1 MLGNDFGT
9 LLRRRREA
17 AGLSQRSL
25 AKLSGV
31 HQPVI
36 SLIESGARE
45 ASPSVRAAL
54 ASALALRPSKVVP
67 RLRERALEIITR
79 RGGSDVRI
87 FGSIARGTDHPGSDI
102 DLIVRLEPGRDIVD
116 LLALEE
122 ELSDLF
128 TFDVDVIADDS
139 TGAVIERARREAVT
153 L

>member
-1 MLGNDFGT
+1 MAGNDFGT

-36 SLIESGARE
+36 SLIEAGARD
-45 ASPSVRAAL
+45 ASPGVRAAL
-54 ASALALRPSKVVP
+54 ASALAVRPSEVVP
-67 RLRERALEIITR
+67 RVRECALEIIAR
-79 RGGSDVRI
+79 SGGSDVRI
-87 FGSIARGTDHPGSDI
+87 FGSIARGTDHPGSDV

-128 TFDVDVIADDS
+128 TFDVDVIPEGS
-139 TGAVIERARREAVT
+139 TGAVIERARRESVP

>member
-1 MLGNDFGT
+1 MAGNDFGT
-9 LLRRRREA
+9 LLRRRRQA

-36 SLIESGARE
+36 SLIEAGARE
-45 ASPSVRAAL
+45 ASPRVRAAL
-54 ASALALRPSKVVP
+54 SSALALRPSEVLP
-67 RLRERALEIITR
+67 RLRERALTIITR
-79 RGGSDVRI
+79 RGGSDVRV
-87 FGSIARGTDHPGSDI
+87 FGSVARGTDHPGSDV
-102 DLIVRLEPGRDIVD
+102 DLLVRLEPGRDIVD

-128 TFDVDVIADDS
+128 TFDVNVIADDS
-139 TGAVIERARREAVT
+139 TGAVIERARREAVA

>member
-1 MLGNDFGT
+1 MGDDDFGT

-17 AGLSQRSL
+17 VGLSQRAL

-31 HQPVI
+31 QQPVI
-36 SLIESGARE
+36 SLVESGARE

-54 ASALALRPSKVVP
+54 ASALAVRPSQVVP
-67 RLRERALEIITR
+67 RLRARALQLIAE
-79 RGGSDVRI
+79 RGGSDARI
-87 FGSIARGTDHPGSDI
+87 FGSVARGVDRPGSDI

-116 LLALEE
+116 LLTLEE
-122 ELSDLF
+122 QLSDLF

-139 TGAVIERARREAVT
+139 TGAVIEQARREAVP